1 MRVARTGK
9 RIGLPAGGGA
19 GKLEPTGTDLCQEE
33 YGLPRMGGAGQRRGR
48 GWVLDPKG
56 LVTDLVEYS
65 TVPTGPKERGH
76 GLREKMRKVH

>member
-1 MRVARTGK
+1 MRVARTEQ

-19 GKLEPTGTDLCQEE
+19 GKLEPAGTDLCQEE

-65 TVPTGPKERGH
+65 TVPRGDM
-76 GLREKMRKVH
+76 GSGRK

>member
-1 MRVARTGK
+1 MRVARTGQS
-9 RIGLPAGGGA
+9 IGLPAGGGA
-19 GKLEPTGTDLCQEE
+19 GKLEPAGTDLCQEK

-48 GWVLDPKG
+48 GWV